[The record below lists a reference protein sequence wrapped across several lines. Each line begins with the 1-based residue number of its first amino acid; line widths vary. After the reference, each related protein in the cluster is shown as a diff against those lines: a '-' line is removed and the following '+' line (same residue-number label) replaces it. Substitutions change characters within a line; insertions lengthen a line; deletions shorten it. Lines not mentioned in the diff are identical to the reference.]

1 MSVVLD
7 NGLILSTKFKI
18 TSVRLGQSFI
28 SHPPKLFEGFHLS
41 EETIQDRLRWYVIH
55 TLPRQ
60 EDRAERNLKA
70 WNIETLNPLVKE
82 YRSNQYSGSR
92 FYLTK
97 SLFPRYIFA
106 RFADSRLLSKVRF
119 TRGVHS
125 VLTYG
130 KSPAFVEDEI
140 INSIQARIDEDGFV
154 TLGDEFRAG
163 DKVMIKTGVL
173 KSFNGVFVRNIKHSE
188 RVEILLASVSY
199 HGRVLINRSSIE
211 KSD

>member
-1 MSVVLD
+1 M
-7 NGLILSTKFKI
+7 
-18 TSVRLGQSFI
+18 
-28 SHPPKLFEGFHLS
+28 S
-41 EETIQDRLRWYVIH
+41 EEIIQEALRWHVIH
-55 TLPRQ
+55 TLPTQ

-82 YRSNQYSGSR
+82 YRSKRSSGSR
-92 FYLTK
+92 LCITK

-106 RFADSRLLSKVRF
+106 RFVDSKLRSKVTF

-140 INSIQARIDEDGFV
+140 ITSIQARIKDGFI
-154 TLGDEFRAG
+154 TLGDEFKAG
-163 DKVMIKTGVL
+163 DKVTIKSGAL
-173 KSFNGVFVRNIKHSE
+173 KNFNGVFVRNIKHTE

-199 HGRVLINRSSIE
+199 NGRVLIDRNSIE

>member
-1 MSVVLD
+1 MAETS
-7 NGLILSTKFKI
+7 FKG
-18 TSVRLGQSFI
+18 V
-28 SHPPKLFEGFHLS
+28 HLS
-41 EETIQDRLRWYVIH
+41 DEPIQDVLRWYVIR

-82 YRSNQYSGSR
+82 YRSNQYSGRR
-92 FYLTK
+92 FYVTK

-106 RFADSRLLSKVRF
+106 RFVESRLLNKVSF

-130 KSPAFVEDEI
+130 TRPTFVEDEI
-140 INSIQARIDEDGFV
+140 IATIQDRIGEDGFV
-154 TLGDEFRAG
+154 MLGDEFKAG
-163 DKVMIKTGVL
+163 DKVTIRDGSL
-173 KSFNGVFVRNIKHSE
+173 KSFSGVFLRNLKNTQ

-199 HGRVLINRSSIE
+199 HGRVLTNRSSVV
-211 KSD
+211 KSG